1 MPGIVMGHDG
11 SQPAQQALVEAA
23 ELAAALGEPLLVVQA
38 YGLRQS
44 DWPDDLP
51 FGAVPTADELEAH
64 VRRELEHEVAQ
75 VREAHPDLPIEVR
88 VVDGK
93 PVRVLAQASRDAR
106 MLVVAS
112 RGLGGFERLL
122 VGSVAEQLVQAATC
136 PVLVTR
142 SR

>member
-1 MPGIVMGHDG
+1 MGHDG

-23 ELAAALGEPLLVVQA
+23 DLAVALGEPLTVVKA
-38 YGLRQS
+38 YGLRTS

-64 VRRELEHEVAQ
+64 VLRELEHDVAP
-75 VREAHPDLPIEVR
+75 VRETHPELAIDVR

-93 PVRVLAQASRDAR
+93 PVRVLGEASKDAR

-122 VGSVAEQLVQAATC
+122 LGSVAEQLVQAAAC

-142 SR
+142 AR